1 MDACVIGNVCANHYV
16 LVCAGLPGCPE
27 QGGESR
33 VDGDVKPGLGQ
44 LRLTL
49 VRPGLLPPVT
59 RDDRQLSP
67 TVMIQLVWPFSVQSS
82 LNRTQLANSAQG
94 NLSMIGWELEK
105 EYG

>member
-1 MDACVIGNVCANHYV
+1 MILTNIDRSILINVGSMTMDACVIGNVCANHYV

-33 VDGDVKPGLGQ
+33 GQ

-67 TVMIQLVWPFSVQSS
+67 TVMIQLVWPFSVQC
-82 LNRTQLANSAQG
+82 SAP
-94 NLSMIGWELEK
+94 
-105 EYG
+105 